1 MAKYL
6 LNIIKR
12 YFLAGVLVVVPIILT
27 YLVIKFLFEFVDGLL
42 KPLITHLLGYY
53 WFGLGLIITL
63 LIILLAGVLTKN
75 FLGAALHKLIE
86 TVLARLPFISPI
98 YSGAK
103 QLLEAVTIPSK
114 GSFKEVV
121 LVEYPR
127 NGVYAVGLVTRK
139 VEILAEGK
147 LRPFVTVLIASTP
160 TPFSGMAILYP
171 VEEVI
176 EIDMSVEDAL
186 KFLVSGG
193 VVSPESVQEKLA
205 LTNEQAG
212 IKVK

>member
-1 MAKYL
+1 M
-6 LNIIKR
+6 KR

-27 YLVIKFLFEFVDGLL
+27 YLVIKFLFELIDGLL
-42 KPLITHLLGYY
+42 RPAITHLLGYY
-53 WFGLGLIITL
+53 WYGLGLIITL

-75 FLGAALHKLIE
+75 FMGAALHKLID

-127 NGVYAVGLVTRK
+127 KGVYAVGLVTRRM
-139 VEILAEGK
+139 EILAEGK
-147 LRPFVTVLIASTP
+147 LRPFVAVLIASTP

-171 VEEVI
+171 VDEAVFV
-176 EIDMSVEDAL
+176 DMSVEDAL

-193 VVSPESVQEKLA
+193 VVSPETIQEKGA
-205 LTNEQAG
+205 VTHA
-212 IKVK
+212 

>member
-1 MAKYL
+1 MGKYL

-27 YLVIKFLFEFVDGLL
+27 YLVIKFIFELVDGLL
-42 KPLITHLLGYY
+42 RPLITHLLGYY
-53 WFGLGLIITL
+53 WVGLGLIITI
-63 LIILLAGVLTKN
+63 LIVLLAGVLTKN
-75 FLGAALHKLIE
+75 FMGAALHKLIE

-127 NGVYAVGLVTRK
+127 TGVYAVGLVTRK

-147 LRPFVTVLIASTP
+147 LRSFATVLIASTP

-171 VEEVI
+171 VEEII

-193 VVSPESVQEKLA
+193 VVSPETIQEKLA
-205 LTNEQAG
+205 QANEQERV
-212 IKVK
+212 KVE

>member
-1 MAKYL
+1 M
-6 LNIIKR
+6 
-12 YFLAGVLVVVPIILT
+12 AGVLVVVPIILT
-27 YLVIKFLFEFVDGLL
+27 YLVIKFLFELVDGLL
-42 KPLITHLLGYY
+42 RPLITHLLGYY
-53 WFGLGLIITL
+53 WVGLGLIITI

-75 FLGAALHKLIE
+75 FMGAALHKLIE

-127 NGVYAVGLVTRK
+127 TGVYAVGLVTRK

-147 LRPFVTVLIASTP
+147 LRSFVTVLIASTP

-171 VEEVI
+171 VEEII
-176 EIDMSVEDAL
+176 EVDMSVEDAL

-193 VVSPESVQEKLA
+193 VVSPETIQEKLA
-205 LTNEQAG
+205 LANGQERVR
-212 IKVK
+212 IK

>member
-1 MAKYL
+1 M
-6 LNIIKR
+6 KR

-27 YLVIKFLFEFVDGLL
+27 YLVIKFLFELVDGLL
-42 KPLITHLLGYY
+42 RPLITHLLGYY
-53 WFGLGLIITL
+53 WVGLGLIITI

-75 FLGAALHKLIE
+75 FMGAALHKLIE

-127 NGVYAVGLVTRK
+127 TGVYAVGLVTRK

-147 LRPFVTVLIASTP
+147 LRSFVTVLIASTP

-171 VEEVI
+171 VEEII
-176 EIDMSVEDAL
+176 EVDMSVEDAL

-193 VVSPESVQEKLA
+193 VVSPETIQEKLA
-205 LTNEQAG
+205 LANGQERVR
-212 IKVK
+212 IK

>member
-1 MAKYL
+1 MANSL
-6 LNIIKR
+6 LNLLKR

-27 YLVIKFLFEFVDGLL
+27 YLVIKFLFEFIDGLL
-42 KPLITHLLGYY
+42 RPLITHLLGYY
-53 WFGLGLIITL
+53 WYGLGLIITL
-63 LIILLAGVLTKN
+63 LLILLAGVLSRN
-75 FLGAALHKLIE
+75 FMGKALHKLVDTI
-86 TVLARLPFISPI
+86 LAKVPFISPI

-121 LVEYPR
+121 LVEYPCK
-127 NGVYAVGLVTRK
+127 GVYAIGLVTRR
-139 VEILAEGK
+139 VEILAKGK
-147 LRPFVTVLIASTP
+147 LRQFVTVLIASTP

-176 EIDMSVEDAL
+176 EIDMSVEDSL

-193 VVSPESVQEKLA
+193 VVSPESLQEKTA
-205 LTNEQAG
+205 STNAQER
-212 IKVK
+212 IKAK

>member
-1 MAKYL
+1 MAKSL
-6 LNIIKR
+6 LNILKR

-27 YLVIKFLFEFVDGLL
+27 YMVIKFLFEFIDGLL
-42 KPLITHLLGYY
+42 RPLITHLLGYY
-53 WFGLGLIITL
+53 WAGLGLILTIL
-63 LIILLAGVLTKN
+63 LILLAGVLTKN
-75 FLGAALHKLIE
+75 FMGAALHKLVD

-127 NGVYAVGLVTRK
+127 KGVYAVGLVTRR

-171 VEEVI
+171 ENETIAVDMTVEE
-176 EIDMSVEDAL
+176 AL

-193 VVSPESVQEKLA
+193 VVSPPTIQEKVA
-205 LTNEQAG
+205 VTPA
-212 IKVK
+212 

>member
-1 MAKYL
+1 MAKSL
-6 LNIIKR
+6 LNLLKR
-12 YFLAGVLVVVPIILT
+12 HFLAGVLVVVPIILT
-27 YLVIKFLFEFVDGLL
+27 YLVIKFLFELIDGLL
-42 KPLITHLLGYY
+42 RPLITHLLGYY
-53 WFGLGLIITL
+53 WAGMGLIITI
-63 LIILLAGVLTKN
+63 LIILLAGILTRN
-75 FLGAALHKLIE
+75 FMGAALHKLVD
-86 TVLARLPFISPI
+86 TVLAKLPFISPI

-127 NGVYAVGLVTRK
+127 KGVYAVGLVTRR

-147 LRPFVTVLIASTP
+147 LRSFVTVLIASTP

-171 VEEVI
+171 ENETIAV
-176 EIDMSVEDAL
+176 DMSVEDAL

-193 VVSPESVQEKLA
+193 VVSPLTIQEKA
-205 LTNEQAG
+205 VVTRA
-212 IKVK
+212 

>member
-1 MAKYL
+1 MANSL

-27 YLVIKFLFEFVDGLL
+27 YLLIKFLFELVDGLL
-42 KPLITHLLGYY
+42 RPLITHLLGYY

-75 FLGAALHKLIE
+75 FMGAALHKLIE

-121 LVEYPR
+121 LVEYPCK
-127 NGVYAVGLVTRK
+127 GVYAVGLVTRK

-147 LRPFVTVLIASTP
+147 LRSFVTVLIASTP

-171 VEEVI
+171 VEEII
-176 EIDMSVEDAL
+176 EIDMSVEEAL

-193 VVSPESVQEKLA
+193 VVSPETIQEKLA
-205 LTNEQAG
+205 LANEQERV
-212 IKVK
+212 KVK

>member
-1 MAKYL
+1 LANSL

-27 YLVIKFLFEFVDGLL
+27 YLLIKFLFELVDGLL
-42 KPLITHLLGYY
+42 RPLITHLLGYY

-75 FLGAALHKLIE
+75 FMGAALHKLIE

-121 LVEYPR
+121 LVEYPCK
-127 NGVYAVGLVTRK
+127 GVYAVGLVTRK

-147 LRPFVTVLIASTP
+147 LRSFVTVLIASTP

-171 VEEVI
+171 VEEII
-176 EIDMSVEDAL
+176 EIDMSVEEAL

-193 VVSPESVQEKLA
+193 VVSPETIQEKLA
-205 LTNEQAG
+205 LANEQERV
-212 IKVK
+212 KVK

>member
-6 LNIIKR
+6 LNIMKR

-27 YLVIKFLFEFVDGLL
+27 YLVIKFLFELVDGLL
-42 KPLITHLLGYY
+42 RPLITHLLGYY
-53 WFGLGLIITL
+53 WVGLGLIITI

-75 FLGAALHKLIE
+75 FMGAALHKLIE
-86 TVLARLPFISPI
+86 TILARLPFISPI

-127 NGVYAVGLVTRK
+127 TGVYAVGLVTRK

-147 LRPFVTVLIASTP
+147 LRSFVTVLIASTP

-171 VEEVI
+171 VEEII
-176 EIDMSVEDAL
+176 EVDMSVEDAL

-193 VVSPESVQEKLA
+193 VVSPETIQEKLA
-205 LTNEQAG
+205 LANEQERVR
-212 IKVK
+212 IK

>member
-12 YFLAGVLVVVPIILT
+12 NFLAGVLVVVPIMLT
-27 YLVIKFLFEFVDGLL
+27 YLLIKFLFELVDGLL
-42 KPLITHLLGYY
+42 RPLITHLLGYY
-53 WFGLGLIITL
+53 WIGLGLIVTL

-75 FLGAALHKLIE
+75 FLGAALHKLID
-86 TVLARLPFISPI
+86 TILARLPFISPI

-127 NGVYAVGLVTRK
+127 KGVYAVGLVTRK

-171 VEEVI
+171 VNEVI
-176 EIDMSVEDAL
+176 AIDMSVEEAL

-193 VVSPESVQEKLA
+193 VVSPGTIQEKLA
-205 LTNEQAG
+205 LTDGQERVR
-212 IKVK
+212 VK

>member
-1 MAKYL
+1 MAKSFL
-6 LNIIKR
+6 SVIKR
-12 YFLAGVLVVVPIILT
+12 YFLAGVLVVLPIILT
-27 YLVIKFLFEFVDGLL
+27 YLLFKYLIDFIDGLL
-42 KPLITHLLGYY
+42 EPHITNLLGYY
-53 WFGLGLIITL
+53 WYGLGVVITL
-63 LIILLAGVLTKN
+63 LLILLAGILTRN
-75 FLGAALHKLIE
+75 FMGRALHRFIDS
-86 TVLARLPFISPI
+86 VLAKLPFISPI

-127 NGVYAVGLVTRK
+127 KGVYAVGLVTKK
-139 VEILAEGK
+139 VDILAEGK

-171 VEEVI
+171 VDEVI
-176 EIDMSVEDAL
+176 TIDMSVEDAL

-193 VVSPESVQEKLA
+193 VVSPEALQEKLA
-205 LTNEQAG
+205 LSNEQE
-212 IKVK
+212 KVRVK